1 MFMVGG
7 VVTIVS
13 AFLGENGIWLMLVAV
28 LAAAF
33 VPIVYSY
40 ILFTQIEKRK

>member
-1 MFMVGG
+1 

-13 AFLGENGIWLMLVAV
+13 AFLGETGFWLMMIAIMV
-28 LAAAF
+28 AAF

-40 ILFTQIEKRK
+40 ILWRRENP

>member
-1 MFMVGG
+1 MLAGAI
-7 VVTIVS
+7 TIVS
-13 AFLGENGIWLMLVAV
+13 AFLGEAGVWLMLAAL

-40 ILFTQIEKRK
+40 ILWRRENP